1 MPFFSLFFVLRTCLI
16 LKEVI
21 SVSKKKKPT
30 ELEARINAAEAEVR
44 KLEAVLAKTDV
55 ASKEYAQR
63 QYLYTRAL
71 TNLDCLK
78 KMVPKKGGVP
88 VDKITALGGM
98 LIGATAVVSES
109 MGNYFRSDSA
119 KTVIR
124 SCIQKMLK

>member
-1 MPFFSLFFVLRTCLI
+1 MPFFSFFFRPSNMPYI
-16 LKEVI
+16 EGGDNM
-21 SVSKKKKPT
+21 SKTKKPT
-30 ELEARINAAEAEVR
+30 ELEARINAAEAEVK
-44 KLEAVLAKTDV
+44 KLETILAKTDV

-109 MGNYFRSDSA
+109 MGNYFRTDTA

-124 SCIQKMLK
+124 NCLNKLMK

>member
-1 MPFFSLFFVLRTCLI
+1 MS
-16 LKEVI
+16 
-21 SVSKKKKPT
+21 KKKPT
-30 ELEARINAAEAEVR
+30 ELEQRITAAEAEVR
-44 KLEAVLAKTDV
+44 KLETILAKTDV

-71 TNLDCLK
+71 ANLDCLK

-109 MGNYFRSDSA
+109 MGNYFRTDTA

-124 SCIQKMLK
+124 NCLNKLMK

>member
-1 MPFFSLFFVLRTCLI
+1 M
-16 LKEVI
+16 
-21 SVSKKKKPT
+21 SKKKKLS
-30 ELEARINAAEAEVR
+30 ELDARISAAESEVR

-78 KMVPKKGGVP
+78 KMVPKKSVP

-98 LIGATAVVSES
+98 LIGAAAVGCEAA
-109 MGNYFRSDSA
+109 GNYFRSDSA

>member
-1 MPFFSLFFVLRTCLI
+1 MS
-16 LKEVI
+16 
-21 SVSKKKKPT
+21 KKKPT
-30 ELEARINAAEAEVR
+30 ELEQRIIAAESEVR
-44 KLEAVLAKTDV
+44 KLEATLAATDV

-78 KMVPKKGGVP
+78 KMVPKKSGLCVEK
-88 VDKITALGGM
+88 VTALGGM

-124 SCIQKMLK
+124 SCLQKMLK

>member
-1 MPFFSLFFVLRTCLI
+1 M
-16 LKEVI
+16 
-21 SVSKKKKPT
+21 SKKKKPT
-30 ELEARINAAEAEVR
+30 ELEARITAAEAEVK
-44 KLEAVLAKTDV
+44 KLEAILAKTDV

-71 TNLDCLK
+71 TNLDTLK

-98 LIGATAVVSES
+98 LIGAAAVGCEAA
-109 MGNYFRSDSA
+109 GNYFRSDSA

>member
-1 MPFFSLFFVLRTCLI
+1 M
-16 LKEVI
+16 
-21 SVSKKKKPT
+21 SKSKKPT
-30 ELEARINAAEAEVR
+30 ELEARIAAAESEVR
-44 KLEAVLAKTDV
+44 RLEVILAKTDV

-78 KMVPKKGGVP
+78 KMVPKKSVP

-98 LIGATAVVSES
+98 LIGAAAVGCEAA
-109 MGNYFRSDSA
+109 GNYFRSDSA

>member
-1 MPFFSLFFVLRTCLI
+1 MS
-16 LKEVI
+16 
-21 SVSKKKKPT
+21 KKKPT
-30 ELEARINAAEAEVR
+30 ELEARIAAAESEVR

-78 KMVPKKGGVP
+78 KMVPKKSVP
-88 VDKITALGGM
+88 VDKITAIGGM
-98 LIGATAVVSES
+98 LIGATAVVSET

-124 SCIQKMLK
+124 SCLQKMLK

>member
-1 MPFFSLFFVLRTCLI
+1 M
-16 LKEVI
+16 
-21 SVSKKKKPT
+21 SKKKEPT
-30 ELEARINAAEAEVR
+30 ELEARISAAESEVK

-78 KMVPKKGGVP
+78 KMVPKKSGFP
-88 VDKITALGGM
+88 VEKVTAVGGM
-98 LIGATAVVSES
+98 LIGAVAVGCEAA
-109 MGNYFRSDSA
+109 GNYFRTDTA

-124 SCIQKMLK
+124 NCINKLMK

>member
-1 MPFFSLFFVLRTCLI
+1 MT
-16 LKEVI
+16 
-21 SVSKKKKPT
+21 KKKKT
-30 ELEARINAAEAEVR
+30 SELDARISAAESEVK

-78 KMVPKKGGVP
+78 KMVPKKSVP